1 MLLIDWAQPQFL
13 SQTDSGSNSGDDSL
27 QELQIILLM
36 VLLRKEVK
44 DLLVR
49 TKMATVKAVHHRTK
63 MEVVIARQIMNLF
76 EAAKILQTNW
86 LQVWASFML
95 DHQKLIM
102 AGMKIQSFAIVAV
115 GCQRNSMVAAAT
127 VMAVNQI
134 VILLE
139 SNENRT

>member
-1 MLLIDWAQPQFL
+1 MIGHSHNFYLKLILVQILVVIAKK
-13 SQTDSGSNSGDDSL
+13 TKKNL

-49 TKMATVKAVHHRTK
+49 TKMTTVKAVHHRTK

-76 EAAKILQTNW
+76 AAAKILQTNW

-102 AGMKIQSFAIVAV
+102 AGMKIQS
-115 GCQRNSMVAAAT
+115 
-127 VMAVNQI
+127 
-134 VILLE
+134 LL
-139 SNENRT
+139 